1 MTIYLGLDLVSLQK
15 SQANIYVS
23 FYFILKV
30 NEKNRILS
38 TGQKLTFIS
47 EDLARIGIRKKRVGR
62 LDTEGREIN
71 GKYTNEA
78 AFTTF

>member
-1 MTIYLGLDLVSLQK
+1 MTIYLGLDSVSLQK

-47 EDLARIGIRKKRVGR
+47 EDLVRIDIRKK
-62 LDTEGREIN
+62 EGRDVRYGGMRDKWEIH
-71 GKYTNEA
+71 
-78 AFTTF
+78 

>member
-1 MTIYLGLDLVSLQK
+1 MTIYLGLDSVSLQK

-38 TGQKLTFIS
+38 TRQKLTFIS
-47 EDLARIGIRKKRVGR
+47 EDLVRIDIRKK
-62 LDTEGREIN
+62 EGRDVRYGGMRDKWEIH
-71 GKYTNEA
+71 
-78 AFTTF
+78 

>member
-38 TGQKLTFIS
+38 TRQKLTFIS
-47 EDLARIGIRKKRVGR
+47 EDLVRIDIRKK
-62 LDTEGREIN
+62 EGRDVRYRGMRDKWEIH
-71 GKYTNEA
+71 
-78 AFTTF
+78 